1 MEETAM
7 EFDDVVRK
15 RRMVRHFTQEPIPAD
30 ALRRML
36 DQASRGP
43 SAGFTQ
49 GQDFVVVTDPELK
62 QAIATL
68 CSEEEY
74 VKSGFHPFI
83 STAPLLVI
91 PCTNE
96 AAYHRRYQQP
106 DKVDA
111 DGSEIFWPVPY
122 WFMDAGCAVMTLL
135 LAAVNEGLAAGFAG
149 AKDLDALRSL
159 LNIPTEVTP
168 VGVIPIGHPA
178 PDKRSPSLKRGR
190 RSSDDVVHRERW

>member
-1 MEETAM
+1 M
-7 EFDDVVRK
+7 EFTDVVRK
-15 RRMVRHFTQEPIPAD
+15 RRMVRHFTEEPIPAETIQ
-30 ALRRML
+30 RML
-36 DQASRGP
+36 ELASRGP

-49 GQDFVVVTDPELK
+49 GQDFVVITDPETKKAL
-62 QAIATL
+62 AAL
-68 CSEEEY
+68 CHEEEY

-83 STAPLLVI
+83 STAPVLVV

-96 AAYHRRYQQP
+96 AAYHRRYQEP
-106 DKVDA
+106 DKVNE

-149 AKDLDALRSL
+149 AKDLDAVRDL
-159 LNIPTEVTP
+159 LGIPAEVTP
-168 VGVIPIGHPA
+168 VGVIPIGHPQ

-190 RSSDDVVHRERW
+190 RLATEVVHRERW

>member
-1 MEETAM
+1 M

-15 RRMVRHFTQEPIPAD
+15 RRMVRHFTQEPVPAEK
-30 ALRRML
+30 LQRIL

-49 GQDFVVVTDPELK
+49 GQDFIVVTDFERK
-62 QAIATL
+62 KAIADL
-68 CSEEEY
+68 CHEAEY
-74 VKSGFHPFI
+74 VRSGFHPFI
-83 STAPLLVI
+83 STAPVLVV

-96 AAYHRRYQQP
+96 AAYHRRYQKP

-111 DGSEIFWPVPY
+111 DGNEIDWPVPY
-122 WFMDAGCAVMTLL
+122 WFMDVGCAVMTLL

-149 AKDLDALRSL
+149 AMDLDALRSL
-159 LNIPTEVTP
+159 LGIPAEVTP

-190 RSSDDVVHRERW
+190 RPAAEVIHNERW